1 MTAYSPAESASDP
14 STEDILTDL
23 SQTGPVEVIE
33 TVISSLENQ
42 GSAMVSHSQDG
53 YLWKFGYGSTE
64 VFVQLTGLTEDD
76 RLTVW
81 ASVLTLPVQN
91 EAALLKQLMELNWAS
106 TMEAR
111 FAIAGSDVVILSA
124 RTTADM
130 SPGEISRA
138 ITIVASLADEYDDRL
153 QAEFPA
159 V

>member
-1 MTAYSPAESASDP
+1 MTAYSPSDI

-23 SQTGPVEVIE
+23 SKTGPVEVIE

-42 GSAMVSHSQDG
+42 GSAMVSHGNGG

-64 VFVQLTGLTEDD
+64 VFVQLTGLTDDD

-81 ASVLTLPVQN
+81 ATVLSLPVKN
-91 EAALLKQLMELNWAS
+91 EPVLMARLLGLNWEN

-111 FAIAGSDVVILSA
+111 FAIENSKVVVVSA
-124 RTTADM
+124 RTTADL

-138 ITIVASLADEYDDRL
+138 ITIVASLADEYDDAL

-159 V
+159 A

>member
-1 MTAYSPAESASDP
+1 MAYSPSDI

-23 SQTGPVEVIE
+23 SKTGPVEVIE

-42 GSAMVSHSQDG
+42 GTAMVSHSDGG

-64 VFVQLTGLTEDD
+64 VFVQLTGLTDDD

-81 ASVLTLPVQN
+81 AKVLSLPVKN
-91 EAALLKQLMELNWAS
+91 EPELMARLLGLNWKN

-111 FAIAGSDVVILSA
+111 FAIEDSNVVVVSA
-124 RTTADM
+124 RTTADL

-138 ITIVASLADEYDDRL
+138 ITIVASLADEYDDAL

-159 V
+159 A